1 MCGGVCDMIGV
12 LRFIV
17 GFGIAISLM
26 EVLKRL
32 ALCIM
37 LMRLRRSN
45 KEIKRLEEVLKI
57 EEEAIRKLK
66 DK

>member
-1 MCGGVCDMIGV
+1 MIGV